1 MSFRTLIVRVV
12 GFAITICAFAFVGSS
27 VFAHFSQLH
36 AAFSVRAFLVTIF
49 IGAAIYAL
57 ALQLVALAWY
67 LLIRSVDGVSIA
79 PLRALAI
86 FARTQIYKYLPT
98 NVLHMVGRFVIAG
111 RAGASK
117 SALAYAQ
124 AGELALLAFTA
135 ATMAGIFALPFIVQE
150 SSAHGVSPHS
160 VFAAYLLVGIGGLI
174 AAPILARRFGAGL
187 PVGHTFMGLV
197 AAFAC
202 YVLFFV
208 VNGLLIV
215 ALTASLIGQV
225 GDWWTLIGIAA
236 AGWLLGFVV
245 PGAPGGLGV
254 REAVVIAGLT
264 AAGIPLSSATA
275 IALGHRLI
283 TLGGDSLLALVELVL
298 SGRLRRS
305 W

>member
-1 MSFRTLIVRVV
+1 MPFKTLIIRA
-12 GFAITICAFAFVGSS
+12 GGLAITLCALAFVASS

-36 AAFSVRAFLVTIF
+36 AAFSVRAFWVTIF
-49 IGAAIYAL
+49 LGAITYAI

-67 LLIRSVDGVSIA
+67 LLIRSVDGGSIP
-79 PLRALAI
+79 PLQALAI

-135 ATMAGIFALPFIVQE
+135 ATMAAIFALPFVMQV
-150 SSAHGVSPHS
+150 SSAHGIGPHP
-160 VFAAYLLVGIGGLI
+160 VFAAYLLVGICTLV
-174 AAPILARRFGAGL
+174 AAPIMARGFGVGL
-187 PVGHTFMGLV
+187 PIGHTMMGLV

-202 YVLFFV
+202 YALFFI
-208 VNGLLIV
+208 VNGFLVV
-215 ALTASLIGQV
+215 ALTASLIGQAD
-225 GDWWTLIGIAA
+225 DWWTLIGIAA

-283 TLGGDSLLALVELVL
+283 TLAGDSSLALVELIL
-298 SGRLRRS
+298 SGRLHRN
-305 W
+305 